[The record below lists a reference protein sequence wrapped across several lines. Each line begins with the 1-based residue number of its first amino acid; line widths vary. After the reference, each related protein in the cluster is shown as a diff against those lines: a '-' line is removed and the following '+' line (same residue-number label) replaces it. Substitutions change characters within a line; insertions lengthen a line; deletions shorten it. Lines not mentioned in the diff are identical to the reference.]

1 MIKFQTAEMPLN
13 QQQQS
18 GWIAGARHYPSPWCS
33 PRPKPMDI
41 KLLVV
46 HGISL
51 PRNQFNTGLIH
62 ALFLGQTAPLLAAG
76 LLALVELKV
85 SAHFLIQRNGQ
96 LDQFVNIFDQ
106 AWHAGVSIYQ
116 GEAHCNRFSIG
127 VELEGSDDQPYTA
140 IQYQVLADLVRDLEE
155 LLNQQGFHKPLEI
168 LGHQHIA
175 PGRKTDPGPF
185 FNWASLARLT
195 NRSLSLKA

>member
-1 MIKFQTAEMPLN
+1 MKMSVTEMPLN
-13 QQQQS
+13 QQQPQL
-18 GWIAGARHYPSPWCS
+18 GWLAGASHYPSPFYT
-33 PRPKPMDI
+33 PRPNPKDI
-41 KLLVV
+41 RLLVV

-62 ALFLGQTAPLLAAG
+62 ALFLGQAAPLEAAG
-76 LLALVELKV
+76 LPELAELKV
-85 SAHFLIQRNGQ
+85 SAHFLIQRSGQ
-96 LDQFVNIFDQ
+96 LDQFVNVFDQ
-106 AWHAGVSIYQ
+106 AWHAGVSIYH
-116 GEAHCNRFSIG
+116 GEEQCNRFSIG

-140 IQYQVLADLVRDLEE
+140 IQYQALADLVQDLEA
-155 LLNQQGFHKPLEI
+155 LLNQQGIYKPLEI

-195 NRSLSLKA
+195 NRTLTLKA